1 MGGVCR
7 IRNNSDLEGVHG
19 GKEMEDLGRHY
30 REGNIK
36 ATFAVTLPGNE
47 VGRMFWKI
55 VSKLHVITSKI
66 AFAKNTKNNLT

>member
-47 VGRMFWKI
+47 VGRMF
-55 VSKLHVITSKI
+55 
-66 AFAKNTKNNLT
+66 

>member
-19 GKEMEDLGRHY
+19 GKEMEEDLGRHY

-36 ATFAVTLPGNE
+36 ASFAVTLPGNE
-47 VGRMFWKI
+47 VG
-55 VSKLHVITSKI
+55 
-66 AFAKNTKNNLT
+66 